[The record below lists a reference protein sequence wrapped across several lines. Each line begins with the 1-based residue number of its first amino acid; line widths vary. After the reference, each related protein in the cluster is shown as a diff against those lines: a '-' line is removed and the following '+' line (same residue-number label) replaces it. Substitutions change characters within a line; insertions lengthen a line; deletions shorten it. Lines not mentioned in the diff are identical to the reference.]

1 MCTNSQCQFNR
12 KASQRHRSN
21 VQVTVLGI
29 VLFAI
34 VIFYTTYVLL
44 QPPSV
49 DKAAQPT
56 FGQFKRP
63 NAVSP
68 QNVFHQNEIGDDS
81 GGLSTGPG
89 YVIQW
94 SDAKDR
100 TLNTSSQAHS
110 ATALQVLDATLA
122 RMQFVQSTLQAS
134 DKNAR
139 ALWHVLQARD
149 MLSGTPVPQKTT
161 LSQPSRPTVLLPPHS
176 VGKEQ

>member
-1 MCTNSQCQFNR
+1 M
-12 KASQRHRSN
+12 
-21 VQVTVLGI
+21 TVLGI

-122 RMQFVQSTLQAS
+122 RMQFLQSTLQAS

-149 MLSGTPVPQKTT
+149 TLSGTPVPQKTT
-161 LSQPSRPTVLLPPHS
+161 LSQPSGSPAVLPEHSAAVLPGNS
-176 VGKEQ
+176 LGKEQ